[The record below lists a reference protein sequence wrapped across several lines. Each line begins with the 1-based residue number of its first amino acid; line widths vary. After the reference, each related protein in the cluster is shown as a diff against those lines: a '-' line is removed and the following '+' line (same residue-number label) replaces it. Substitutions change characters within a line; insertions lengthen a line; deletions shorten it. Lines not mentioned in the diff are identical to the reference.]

1 MDFLQS
7 ALDSQEL
14 MHYGVLG
21 QKWGE
26 RRYQNYDGTLTDEGR
41 VHYARKD
48 LRKETHIRRGIAASK
63 RDLKDAAKLA
73 NEYKKAYDDKVSEY
87 QKEKN
92 KIRLFGLGGKNTR
105 ETDINNAMY
114 RMNKAKERLNEKDVG
129 VRMALKNLNDYDKRY
144 QRFTEEMIDKYGST
158 NVGELRRKTF
168 KASKAYRYDNVID
181 PGLTMVDLPIIGQQ
195 IGKKYTNFNSR
206 KREKVLR

>member
-14 MHYGVLG
+14 MHYGILG

-73 NEYKKAYDDKVSEY
+73 NEYKKTYDNKVSEY

-92 KIRLFGLGGKNTR
+92 KSRLFGLGGKNTR

-129 VRMALKNLNDYDKRY
+129 V
-144 QRFTEEMIDKYGST
+144 
-158 NVGELRRKTF
+158 
-168 KASKAYRYDNVID
+168 
-181 PGLTMVDLPIIGQQ
+181 
-195 IGKKYTNFNSR
+195 
-206 KREKVLR
+206 